1 MDGSCL
7 SSDKITVV
15 FPAPRNP
22 VNTVIEEVRFDM
34 IVKRIE
40 SRPVVMVTLSAWEWL
55 GYTFILGRVNLK
67 ILSQPTISW
76 NISTGVMLFR
86 VGCVHIDEAS
96 YRQAD
101 FLPFKGYL
109 YVILIL

>member
-40 SRPVVMVTLSAWEWL
+40 SRPVVMVTLSATDFPRGL
-55 GYTFILGRVNLK
+55 GALRWCSLKAERVMYHSGGK
-67 ILSQPTISW
+67 YFPQ
-76 NISTGVMLFR
+76 F
-86 VGCVHIDEAS
+86 
-96 YRQAD
+96 
-101 FLPFKGYL
+101 
-109 YVILIL
+109 